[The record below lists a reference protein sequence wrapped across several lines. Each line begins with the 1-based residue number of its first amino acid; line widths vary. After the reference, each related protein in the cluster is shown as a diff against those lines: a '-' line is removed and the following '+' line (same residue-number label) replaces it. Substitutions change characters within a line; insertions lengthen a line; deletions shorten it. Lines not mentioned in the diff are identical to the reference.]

1 VRLLAACLL
10 AASLAVAGCGDNS
23 ESTVTVSAASS
34 LTDAFTEIGA
44 AFEEQNPGTSIRFN
58 FAGSSRLA
66 EQINSGAPVDVFASA
81 STAAMQRAVDADS
94 VESPRAFATNSL
106 AIAVPL
112 QNPADISD
120 LTDLADPA
128 VTLVVCDSPVPC
140 GAAAWELFAK
150 NNLAIK
156 PASLEP
162 DVRAVLTKV
171 VVDEADAGIV
181 YRTDLNAV
189 VGEVKG
195 IQIRDEVNVINEY
208 PITVTTDAK
217 PDARSFVEFVTGNDG
232 QRILQSW
239 GFGRP

>member
-1 VRLLAACLL
+1 MRLLVVSLI
-10 AASLAVAGCGDNS
+10 AASLPFAGCANDDA
-23 ESTVTVSAASS
+23 STITVSAASS

-58 FAGSSRLA
+58 FAGSSTLA
-66 EQINSGAPVDVFASA
+66 EQINSGAPVDVFAAA
-81 STAAMQRAVDADS
+81 STAAMQRAVDSGS
-94 VESPRAFATNSL
+94 VETPRAFATNSL

-112 QNPADISD
+112 QNPAGISD

-140 GAAAWELFAK
+140 GVAAQELFAK
-150 NNLAIK
+150 NALTIE

-171 VVDEADAGIV
+171 IVDEADAGIV
-181 YRTDLNAV
+181 YRTDLNAAIGDV
-189 VGEVKG
+189 IG
-195 IQIRDEVNVINEY
+195 IQIPDDLNVVDRYLIA
-208 PITVTTDAK
+208 TTSDAN
-217 PDARSFVEFVTGNDG
+217 DDGQRFVEFVTSNEG

>member
-1 VRLLAACLL
+1 VRLLVASLI
-10 AASLAVAGCGDNS
+10 AASLPLAGCANDDA
-23 ESTVTVSAASS
+23 STITVSAASS

-44 AFEEQNPGTSIRFN
+44 AFEEKNPDTSIRFN
-58 FAGSSRLA
+58 FAGSSTLA
-66 EQINSGAPVDVFASA
+66 EQINSGAPVDVFAAA
-81 STAAMQRAVDADS
+81 SITAMQRAVDADS
-94 VESPRAFATNSL
+94 VETPRAFATNSL

-112 QNPADISD
+112 QNPAGISD

-128 VTLVVCDSPVPC
+128 VTMVVCDSPVPC
-140 GAAAWELFAK
+140 GAAANELFAK
-150 NNLAIK
+150 NNLVIE

-171 VVDEADAGIV
+171 TVDEADAGIV

-195 IQIRDEVNVINEY
+195 IQIPDEMNVANEY
-208 PITVTTDAK
+208 AIAVTADAN
-217 PDARSFVEFVTGNDG
+217 PDARRFVEFVTGNEG